1 VPELIKTAS
10 EAEWLAARRR
20 GVTASEI
27 AVLLGISPYDS
38 PFSLYHRKR
47 GTIDAQPDSDMM
59 ERGRVLEPYIAGKWQ
74 EAHPELFVQG
84 DGRQLYAHDDRP
96 WELATP
102 DRLLIGQGETDAC
115 TCGGGIISPH
125 EPLCGLE
132 LTGPVAVLECKV
144 DGGSDEWGEE
154 GTGEVP
160 VHYRAQVL
168 WQMDVM
174 GVDTA
179 YVACLRV
186 RDWRIREYV
195 VQLDDDARAD
205 LKLMRH
211 EAAAFLDLVDTGE
224 APDVDWRPQTI
235 AALKTL
241 NPAVDDDE
249 EAIVSVQL
257 GKRYLAACKNAKHW
271 EQRKKYYEAQL
282 RQQMGSARRAFLP
295 GVLHAPVAR
304 RDVYEVGESVRKP
317 YTVDKLVAVKPSK
330 EKK

>member
-1 VPELIKTAS
+1 MPNLIATPT
-10 EAEWLAARRR
+10 EEEWLAARCQ

-47 GTIDAQPDSDMM
+47 GTIDAQADSDMM
-59 ERGRVLEPYIAGKWQ
+59 ERGRVLEPYIRDKFR
-74 EAHPELFVQG
+74 ELHPEFAVEG
-84 DGRQLYAHDDRP
+84 DGRELYASVERS
-96 WELATP
+96 WQMATP
-102 DRLLIGQGETDAC
+102 DAVVYARDTDSD
-115 TCGGGIISPH
+115 ISWSGH
-125 EPLCGLE
+125 
-132 LTGPVAVLECKV
+132 AVLECKV
-144 DGGSDEWGEE
+144 DGGSDDWGEE
-154 GTGEVP
+154 GTSEIP

-174 GVDTA
+174 GVDVA

-195 VQLDDDARAD
+195 IELDDDARAD
-205 LKLMRH
+205 LTLMRH

-249 EAIVSVQL
+249 EAVVSVQL
-257 GKRYLAACKNAKHW
+257 AKRYRAACKNAKHW

-317 YTVDKLVAVKPSK
+317 YTVDKLVPVKPPK